1 MINKK
6 QILAIC
12 SEFAEEYGFDAEDSK
27 KLAVYTES
35 KYLNELTKILSKKQY
50 KLYSYNVYGNDV
62 LINYI
67 PK

>member
-1 MINKK
+1 MINKE

-12 SEFAEEYGFDAEDSK
+12 SEFTEEYGFDIEDLN
-27 KLAVYTES
+27 KLVVYTES
-35 KYLNELTKILSKKQY
+35 KYLHELTKMLDKKQY
-50 KLYSYNVYGNDV
+50 KLYSYNVYGENV